1 MARRSS
7 QTTVNKSDEIRR
19 YVAQNPSAGPKQIR
33 EDLGREGIRVTAS
46 LVNRIKYG
54 GGVKKKRRGR
64 KAKVATATNG
74 TTPLTVEHLIAAKK
88 LAVQLGSVQSA
99 KQAVDALARLG

>member
-7 QTTVNKSDEIRR
+7 EATVNKSDEIRR

-33 EDLGREGIRVTAS
+33 GDLAKEGIRVTAS
-46 LVNRIKYG
+46 LINRIKYG
-54 GGVKKKRRGR
+54 GGRKKKRRGR
-64 KAKVATATNG
+64 KAKVAAVANG
-74 TTPLTVEHLIAAKK
+74 ATPLTVEHLIAAKK
-88 LAVQLGSVQSA
+88 LATQLGSVQSA